1 MATSCSPR
9 TTSPLA
15 AIHTRVAETVA
26 VTRPPEAVWA
36 VVADPRNDP
45 RWCRAVRSVVVVDD
59 GRWRVMHKPIP
70 LRPPRRLELEHVEVE
85 PPRRLLL
92 RQEDAAAVSYIE
104 YRLEATPTGTRFTQV
119 SQFAWKGVPRRL
131 HGTFERAVR
140 REVRRQLQALCAL
153 LDGDAAVTSL
163 ALANG
168 RPRGPRDRRS
178 SAGR

>member
-15 AIHTRVAETVA
+15 AIHTRVAETIE
-26 VTRPPEAVWA
+26 VTRPPDAVWA
-36 VVADPRNDP
+36 VVADPHNDP
-45 RWCRAVRSVVVVDD
+45 RWCRAVRSVEVVNDR
-59 GRWRVMHKPIP
+59 RWRVVHKPIP

-163 ALANG
+163 APGNL
-168 RPRGPRDRRS
+168 RSRDDPRS